1 MNKKQAVIIV
11 TLMVLIVC
19 AGVLATRVRSPL
31 YVNDTDFD
39 SDTNTN
45 KSTVSTNDN
54 SKKSSSTKTDVFAQ
68 GRLER
73 EQKDQREIQTLKNI
87 IDDKNVS
94 NDTKSSAQQ
103 KMMTLTDEDSKCNKV
118 ETMLKS
124 KGFKDA
130 LCSITD
136 SKVTVTVKCD
146 SDKLTDNQLRDIKEV
161 VTDVTKIR
169 NIEVLQPVH

>member
-39 SDTNTN
+39 SDNSN
-45 KSTVSTNDN
+45 KSTVSTNDS
-54 SKKSSSTKTDVFAQ
+54 SKKISTKTDIFAQ

-87 IDDKNVS
+87 VDDKNVS
-94 NDTKSSAQQ
+94 NDTKASAQQ
-103 KMMTLTDEDSKCNKV
+103 KMMTLSDEDAKCNKV

-124 KGFKDA
+124 KGFKEA

-136 SKVTVTVKCD
+136 SKVTITVKSD

>member
-31 YVNDTDFD
+31 YVNDSDFNSD
-39 SDTNTN
+39 SSN
-45 KSTVSTNDN
+45 KSTVSLNNDT
-54 SKKSSSTKTDVFAQ
+54 KKSSSKSDIFAE

-94 NDTKSSAQQ
+94 NETKSSAQQ
-103 KMMTLTDEDSKCNKV
+103 KMMALTDEDAKSNKV
-118 ETMLKS
+118 ETMLES
-124 KGFKDA
+124 KGFKEA

-136 SKVTVTVKCD
+136 SKVTITVKCD
-146 SDKLTDNQLRDIKEV
+146 NDKLTDNQLRNIKEV